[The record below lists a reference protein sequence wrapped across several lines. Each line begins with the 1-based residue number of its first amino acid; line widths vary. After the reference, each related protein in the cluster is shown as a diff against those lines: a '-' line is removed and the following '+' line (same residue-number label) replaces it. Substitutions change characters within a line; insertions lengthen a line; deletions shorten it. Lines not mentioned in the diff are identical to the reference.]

1 MYLIDTR
8 KYDDSFLLAKILEKV
23 DFTDEE
29 TKKLFIH
36 FEIPAVDA
44 VEVVRCKDC
53 KWYKESNHSELYPVR
68 FCYRLKNDDGVP
80 VGYNWADNDFCSY
93 GERRDKKTASYYGD
107 NKLIETVVI
116 DEREKDEAD

>member
-36 FEIPAVDA
+36 FEIPAIDA

-53 KWYKESNHSELYPVR
+53 VHWFK
-68 FCYRLKNDDGVP
+68 GVCSAH
-80 VGYNWADNDFCSY
+80 VDNIYMDENDFCSL
-93 GERRDKKTASYYGD
+93 GERNDA
-107 NKLIETVVI
+107 I
-116 DEREKDEAD
+116 D